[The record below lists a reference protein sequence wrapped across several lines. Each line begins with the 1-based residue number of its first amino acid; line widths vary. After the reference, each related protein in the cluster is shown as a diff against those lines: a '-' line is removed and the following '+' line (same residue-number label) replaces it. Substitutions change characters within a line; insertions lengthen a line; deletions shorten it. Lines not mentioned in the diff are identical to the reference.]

1 MEIFTKFFMFKIIII
16 FLFNF
21 NLNVFAQSL
30 ELGRNG
36 K

>member
-1 MEIFTKFFMFKIIII
+1 MEIFTKFFIFKVII
-16 FLFNF
+16 FFVFNF